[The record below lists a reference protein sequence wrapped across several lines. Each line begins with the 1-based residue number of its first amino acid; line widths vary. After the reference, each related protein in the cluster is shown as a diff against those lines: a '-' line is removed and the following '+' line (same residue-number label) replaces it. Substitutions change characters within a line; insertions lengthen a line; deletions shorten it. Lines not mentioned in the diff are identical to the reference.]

1 MARIR
6 LHPGQ
11 SVGLPLTD
19 TERKIVCDSLV
30 IPDEYIARFRDNLDK
45 PDVLFTLDELDD
57 LMGYVAVEASHSK
70 NKQRQNILDGVGQ
83 RINDLLALYTDEDTQ
98 TDEDEA

>member
-30 IPDEYIARFRDNLDK
+30 IPDEYIARIRANADK
-45 PDVLFTLDELDD
+45 PEVPFTLDGGITESC
-57 LMGYVAVEASHSK
+57 G
-70 NKQRQNILDGVGQ
+70 
-83 RINDLLALYTDEDTQ
+83 
-98 TDEDEA
+98 